1 MLCTRM
7 SRSESSADAKPK
19 QVKDGANDFAYP
31 PGGHAPAHES
41 MTELFNK
48 YVPHDDVAFKRLIK
62 PSLKAQAQAL
72 DVATVAMSGLDS
84 LIVFLQQRRQTCGD
98 QIDMDMAETAF
109 LNKEVPRS
117 K

>member
-1 MLCTRM
+1 
-7 SRSESSADAKPK
+7 
-19 QVKDGANDFAYP
+19 
-31 PGGHAPAHES
+31 

>member
-1 MLCTRM
+1 
-7 SRSESSADAKPK
+7 
-19 QVKDGANDFAYP
+19 
-31 PGGHAPAHES
+31 
-41 MTELFNK
+41 
-48 YVPHDDVAFKRLIK
+48 
-62 PSLKAQAQAL
+62 
-72 DVATVAMSGLDS
+72 MSGLDS